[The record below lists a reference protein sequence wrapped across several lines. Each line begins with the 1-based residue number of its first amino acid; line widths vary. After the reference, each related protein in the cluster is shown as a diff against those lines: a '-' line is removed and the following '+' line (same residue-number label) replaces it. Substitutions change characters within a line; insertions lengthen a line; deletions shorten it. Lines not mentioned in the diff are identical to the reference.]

1 MTEGTRDGRVSRGPL
16 PSHRAGPSVR
26 AADPT
31 TRQPQLDPIAPK
43 PRLPRLYRTLLALAL
58 VLGPLY
64 WMLFTP
70 DGQRR
75 TDLALL
81 SALGRPAFDAALEAF
96 SDRLTEPTIRATF
109 PALALECAADTRGPF
124 GERRCTAAI
133 GSFNQ
138 YPARA
143 VAFYFQG
150 EGLRAVKV
158 LYQPAYHARVRAWM
172 RQRPGRVAAADTGSS
187 PAAPSGVVS
196 RSVAAGTLLMKDGPL
211 GQTDE
216 AALLWISDPPLP
228 AWLAD

>member
-1 MTEGTRDGRVSRGPL
+1 
-16 PSHRAGPSVR
+16 
-26 AADPT
+26 
-31 TRQPQLDPIAPK
+31 
-43 PRLPRLYRTLLALAL
+43 

-81 SALGRPAFDAALEAF
+81 SVLGRPAFDAALDAF
-96 SDRLTEPTIRATF
+96 SDRLTESTIRATF
-109 PALALECAADTRGPF
+109 PTLALQCAATRGPF
-124 GERRCTAAI
+124 GDRRCTAAI

-158 LYQPAYHARVRAWM
+158 LYQPAYHAQVRAWM
-172 RQRPGRVAAADTGSS
+172 QQRPGRVAAGDTGPS
-187 PAAPSGVVS
+187 PAAPTGVAS
-196 RSVAAGTLLMKDGPL
+196 RPVAAGTLVMKDGPL
-211 GQTDE
+211 GRTDE
-216 AALLWISDPPLP
+216 AALLWISDPSPP
-228 AWLAD
+228 ARPAD